1 METKNQNGAAKNVN
15 NANANGAGNKEIV
28 LNAKPVLAENKPAI
42 TEKPVQD
49 LAVQQ
54 QMQNPNEQPLKEL
67 PLDLR
72 LKMVSDL
79 HRRSVQRMN
88 LISRMRQL
96 EAFEIELAQGNDELE
111 DNPYQGCKLI
121 IRDDQNREFVTTT
134 PGLIRMTA
142 QYIYM
147 ACEKKLGE
155 IESTIVFP
163 GA

>member
-1 METKNQNGAAKNVN
+1 METKTQNGAAKNAN
-15 NANANGAGNKEIV
+15 NSNGAGNKEIV
-28 LNAKPVLAENKPAI
+28 LNAKPVPGENKPAI
-42 TEKPVQD
+42 VEKQVQE
-49 LAVQQ
+49 LTVQQ
-54 QMQNPNEQPLKEL
+54 PSATNAQPNKEL

-72 LKMVSDL
+72 LKMVGDL

-96 EAFEIELAQGNDELE
+96 ETFEIALAQGNDELE

-147 ACEKKLGE
+147 ACEKKLDE

>member
-1 METKNQNGAAKNVN
+1 METKTQNGAAKNAN

-28 LNAKPVLAENKPAI
+28 LNPKPASGENKPAI
-42 TEKPVQD
+42 AEKPVQD
-49 LAVQQ
+49 LALQQ
-54 QMQNPNEQPLKEL
+54 QVQNLNEQPLKEL
-67 PLDLR
+67 TLDLR
-72 LKMVSDL
+72 LKMVGDL
-79 HRRSVQRMN
+79 HRRSVQRLN

-96 EAFEIELAQGNDELE
+96 ETFEIALAQGNDELE

-121 IRDDQNREFVTTT
+121 IRDDQNREFVTST

-155 IESTIVFP
+155 IESAIVFP
-163 GA
+163 GV